1 MAKKKEN
8 KLTLIESDREYVS
21 LKTEEKRMKK
31 NVQSL
36 RKLQGALKNKMHTMR
51 VLEREER
58 ETNIK
63 NIRRDDTLKNSFNL
77 RENIN
82 LQIQGAQ

>member
-1 MAKKKEN
+1 
-8 KLTLIESDREYVS
+8 
-21 LKTEEKRMKK
+21 
-31 NVQSL
+31 
-36 RKLQGALKNKMHTMR
+36 MHTMR

-63 NIRRDDTLKNSFNL
+63 NIRRDDTLKNYFNL

-82 LQIQGAQ
+82 LQIQGAQWIPTKINNEIHRQTCHT

>member
-1 MAKKKEN
+1 
-8 KLTLIESDREYVS
+8 
-21 LKTEEKRMKK
+21 
-31 NVQSL
+31 
-36 RKLQGALKNKMHTMR
+36 MHTMR

-63 NIRRDDTLKNSFNL
+63 NIRRDDTLKNYFNL

-82 LQIQGAQ
+82 LQIQGAQWIPMKFTDRHAILKMLQFQRQEENLKNIKQ